1 MKSDAGSER
10 LDLDRLLTTVEDV
23 RAVRRAREGD
33 PMPTARL
40 LQALAA
46 LPPPSPAALRARK
59 GPAGPEPFRLGE

>member
-23 RAVRRAREGD
+23 RALRRAREGD

-40 LQALAA
+40 LQALAG
-46 LPPPSPAALRARK
+46 LPQPSAEALRARK
-59 GPAGPEPFRLGE
+59 GPAGPEPFRLVE